1 MKKRKTSSELT
12 LRDLRAALPL
22 WRLAMEKLDE
32 RAEWHHRIT
41 LKRLDDIVKAHGRSD
56 EKLAE
61 HRRWMV
67 SLAAFLGR
75 IQVRIENCESMLRP
89 LRDDLLMRRIE
100 ATKKPK
106 RWWQL

>member
-1 MKKRKTSSELT
+1 MKKRKTSAELT

-32 RAEWHHRIT
+32 RAESHHRIT
-41 LKRLDDIVKAHGRSD
+41 LTRLDDIVKAHDRSD

-61 HRRWMV
+61 HQRWMV
-67 SLAAFLGR
+67 SLAALLGR

-89 LRDDLLMRRIE
+89 LRDDLLAQRIE
-100 ATKKPK
+100 ATKKAK
-106 RWWQL
+106 RWWQS